1 MSSASGRTR
10 PSTNAT
16 ERKSAEVSDLKKAH
30 RGLRRRPLYTPLA
43 IVVGSV
49 LAVVLVVT
57 WLVASWGST
66 TVVLVR
72 HAEKLEG
79 GEDPGLSEVGQAHA
93 GRLAEMLE
101 RAGIEAI
108 YVSQA
113 RRTQE
118 TAVPVA
124 ALAGV
129 EPQVVAADQPSKLL
143 RRLKWRHRSE
153 VVLVVGHSNTV
164 PIIAD
169 GLGAEIGLVDAEDY
183 SGLWI
188 ISYSR
193 LRGTRLLTLR
203 Y

>member
-1 MSSASGRTR
+1 M
-10 PSTNAT
+10 AT
-16 ERKSAEVSDLKKAH
+16 ATATSEEGAEVPGLKKDH

-43 IVVGSV
+43 IVVTSV
-49 LAVVLVVT
+49 LAVVLVLG
-57 WLVASWGST
+57 WLVVSWGST

-72 HAEKLEG
+72 HAERLPEG
-79 GEDPGLSEVGQAHA
+79 QDPELSAIGVAHA
-93 GRLAEMLE
+93 ERLAEILE
-101 RAGIEAI
+101 RAAIAAI

-113 RRTQE
+113 QRTQQ
-118 TAVPVA
+118 TAAPVA
-124 ALAGV
+124 MVTGV
-129 EPQVVAADQPSKLL
+129 KPQVIEADKHKRLL
-143 RRLKWRHRSE
+143 RRLKWRHRGE

-164 PIIAD
+164 PLIAD

>member
-1 MSSASGRTR
+1 MRPPTSAG
-10 PSTNAT
+10 A
-16 ERKSAEVSDLKKAH
+16 EEIAEVQNLKKDH

-43 IVVGSV
+43 LVVGSI
-49 LAVVLVVT
+49 LAVVLVGA
-57 WLVASWGST
+57 WIVASWGST

-72 HAEKLEG
+72 HAEKMDV
-79 GEDPGLSEVGQAHA
+79 GEDPGLSEVGRAHA
-93 GRLAEMLE
+93 ERLAEMLE

-108 YVSQA
+108 YVSQT

-118 TAVPVA
+118 TAAPVA
-124 ALAGV
+124 AVTGV
-129 EPQVVAADQPSKLL
+129 EPQVVKAEQHGKLL

-164 PIIAD
+164 PLIA
-169 GLGAEIGLVDAEDY
+169 GELGAEIGLVDAEDY

-193 LRGTRLLTLR
+193 LRGTRLLMLR

>member
-1 MSSASGRTR
+1 MWSVTDRMS
-10 PSTNAT
+10 PSTSAT
-16 ERKSAEVSDLKKAH
+16 AGESAEVQDLKKDH

-43 IVVGSV
+43 LVVGSV
-49 LAVVLVVT
+49 LAAVLVIA
-57 WLVASWGST
+57 WAVASWGST

-72 HAEKLEG
+72 HAEKLES
-79 GEDPGLSEVGQAHA
+79 GEDPGLSDVGRAHA
-93 GRLAEMLE
+93 ARLAEMLE

-113 RRTQE
+113 RRTRE
-118 TAVPVA
+118 TAAPVA
-124 ALAGV
+124 ALVGV
-129 EPQVVAADQPSKLL
+129 EPRVVAADEPGRLL

-164 PIIAD
+164 PVIAE

-188 ISYSR
+188 VSYSR